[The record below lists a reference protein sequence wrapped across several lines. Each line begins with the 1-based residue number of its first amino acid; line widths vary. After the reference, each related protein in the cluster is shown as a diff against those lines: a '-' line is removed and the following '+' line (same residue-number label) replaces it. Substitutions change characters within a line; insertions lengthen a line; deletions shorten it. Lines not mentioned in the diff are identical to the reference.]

1 MSLQFLQIIYFLV
14 AFVFTVIVGKIT
26 IPILKKCKIGQNER
40 EDGPRSH
47 LRKQGTPTM
56 GGIIMIISI
65 VALSTVTS
73 LVWLRTGE
81 MDNIKDLVPVCLAAI
96 GFGIVGFV
104 DDFKKLVLKNT
115 EGLNPK
121 LKMLG
126 LLIIATIF
134 TIYLSNVAKIGT
146 DILIPF
152 TDYKI
157 TMPTLV
163 YIPFTILV
171 MLSATNAVNLTDG
184 IDGLAATV
192 LTIITLSLTVI
203 SIKCEEA
210 GIATFSTIV
219 AGSCA
224 GFLIYNVYK
233 AKVFMGDTG
242 SLLLGG
248 VISSIAIYIKN
259 PLLLVIIAIVPI
271 LETLSVIMQVISFR
285 FTGKRM
291 FRMAPLHHHFELSG
305 WRENKVVVV
314 FGFITLIFCILG
326 VLSI

>member
-1 MSLQFLQIIYFLV
+1 MNMQIIYF
-14 AFVFTVIVGKIT
+14 FVSFILAAIIGKII
-26 IPILKKCKIGQNER
+26 IPILKKCKVGQNER
-40 EDGPRSH
+40 ADGPRSH

-56 GGIIMIISI
+56 GGIIMIFTIVILSILISLFYLNKGLNAEVMQI
-65 VALSTVTS
+65 
-73 LVWLRTGE
+73 
-81 MDNIKDLVPVCLAAI
+81 IPVCLASI
-96 GFGIVGFV
+96 GFGIVGLV

-126 LLIIATIF
+126 LLIIATIY
-134 TIYLSNVAKIGT
+134 TVYLTKFANIGT
-146 DILIPF
+146 EIVIPF
-152 TDYKI
+152 MQY
-157 TMPTLV
+157 TLTV
-163 YIPFTILV
+163 PVWFYIPFTILV
-171 MLSATNAVNLTDG
+171 MLGATNAVNLTDG
-184 IDGLAATV
+184 IDGLVPTV
-192 LTIITLSLTVI
+192 LAIITGTLSVI
-203 SIKCEEA
+203 AYKIPLVGISTFASIVSGA
-210 GIATFSTIV
+210 
-219 AGSCA
+219 CA

-248 VISSIAIYIKN
+248 VISSIAIYMKN
-259 PLLLVIIAIVPI
+259 PIILLVIAIIPVI
-271 LETLSVIMQVISFR
+271 ETISVILQVISFR

-326 VLSI
+326 IFAA

>member
-1 MSLQFLQIIYFLV
+1 MSLQILQIIFFLV

-26 IPILKKCKIGQNER
+26 IPILKKFKIGQNER

-65 VALSTVTS
+65 VVLSIVTS
-73 LVWLRTGE
+73 LVWIKSGI
-81 MDNIKDLVPVCLAAI
+81 NIKSLVPVCLASI
-96 GFGIVGFV
+96 GFGVVGFV
-104 DDFKKLVLKNT
+104 DDFKKLILKNT

-121 LKMLG
+121 LKMFG

-152 TDYKI
+152 TDYRLSL
-157 TMPTLV
+157 PTWF

-192 LTIITLSLTVI
+192 LTIITGALTII
-203 SIKCEEA
+203 SMKCGEA
-210 GIATFSTIV
+210 EIATFSSIV
-219 AGSCA
+219 SGSCA
-224 GFLIYNVYK
+224 GFLVYNVYK

-248 VISSIAIYIKN
+248 VISSIAIYVKN
-259 PLLLVIIAIVPI
+259 PLILVIIAIVPI
-271 LETLSVIMQVISFR
+271 IETLSVIMQVISFR

-314 FGFITLIFCILG
+314 FGCITLIFCVLG